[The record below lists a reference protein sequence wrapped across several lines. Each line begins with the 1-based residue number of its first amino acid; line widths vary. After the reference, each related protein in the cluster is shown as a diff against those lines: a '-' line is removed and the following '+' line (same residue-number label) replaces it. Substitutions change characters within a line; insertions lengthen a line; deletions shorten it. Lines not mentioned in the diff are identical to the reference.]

1 MQKTI
6 EIEIGSDLLKIET
19 HRWAKQSN
27 GSAVLTY
34 KDNVMLVT
42 ANMKEDVK
50 EGQDFLPLMVD
61 FRENNYAA
69 GKIPGGFFK
78 REGKPSEREV
88 LLSRLID
95 RPIRPLFPDDFHYD
109 TQVIAML
116 LSADFSTDY
125 DSMGI
130 IGASAALLSSTIPFS
145 TPVGAVKIGRLNGEF
160 VVNPGEDS
168 KKELEMVIQVAG
180 TEDDIV
186 MLEAGGNEFSEDLF
200 KEALKMAKEII
211 TKICI
216 SLKELIN
223 PDKVQVLPDT
233 EAIEIFNQLKEKYEE
248 PLKEAIF
255 TVKKLE
261 RKEKVKAIADE
272 ILKPIEA

>member
-6 EIEIGSDLLKIET
+6 EIKVGSDLLKIET

-27 GSAVLTY
+27 GSAVLTC

-42 ANMKEDVK
+42 ANMKEEVK
-50 EGQDFLPLMVD
+50 EDQDFFPLMVD

-78 REGKPSEREV
+78 REGKPSEREI

-95 RPIRPLFPDDFHYD
+95 RPIRPLFPDGFFCE

-116 LSADFSTDY
+116 LSADFSIDY

-130 IGASAALLSSTIPFS
+130 IGASASLLSSTIPFT
-145 TPVGAVKIGRLNGEF
+145 TPVGAVKIGRINGEF
-160 VVNPGEDS
+160 IINPGDS
-168 KKELEMVIQVAG
+168 LKKELEFVIQVAG

-186 MLEAGGNEFSEDLF
+186 MLEAGGAEFSEDIF
-200 KEALKMAKEII
+200 KEAL
-211 TKICI
+211 
-216 SLKELIN
+216 
-223 PDKVQVLPDT
+223 PDCEVV
-233 EAIEIFNQLKEKYEE
+233 F
-248 PLKEAIF
+248 
-255 TVKKLE
+255 
-261 RKEKVKAIADE
+261 
-272 ILKPIEA
+272 